1 MDNKKKCSN
10 KKHSEINAISY
21 CSDCNLYLCN
31 KCTNIHYEYLEIH
44 HIYNLDSNN
53 QEIFTGK
60 CYELN
65 HKNDLEFYCKNHNQL
80 CCAVC
85 LCKIK
90 TNGKG
95 QHNECEVCLIKEI
108 KDEKI
113 NKLKENIKYLEE
125 SYKKIQD
132 SINKLK
138 EIYEKINLSKEE
150 LKMKIINT
158 FTKIRNLINEREDK
172 LLLELDNIYDNT
184 FFNEDIIKKGEKIPN
199 QIKTILEKG
208 KTLGNEWD
216 NNKLIDKINDC
227 INIENNIKNI
237 IIINEN
243 IEKYSTKQFNIK
255 FLPDNEQIDELSEKI
270 KQFGEIMDE
279 ENNLLNFKFQSGE
292 NYKVTNNGLIATKI
306 GKNDW
311 NCVIFGDKEVP
322 KNKIS
327 KWKIKII
334 QDKKNKG
341 NSDIFIGIGPLLF
354 KGNSHFDECWSIYS
368 HGNKIALKMQKNQIL
383 NYNNHKENLKKDDI
397 IEVIV
402 DRKLGNLSFAINDIN
417 YGIACSTIP
426 KEDIFYPTIGLYETG
441 LSVEIV

>member
-227 INIENNIKNI
+227 INIENNNKNI

-255 FLPDNEQIDELSEKI
+255 FLPENEQIDELSEKI

-334 QDKKNKG
+334 QDKKNKDY
-341 NSDIFIGIGPLLF
+341 SDIFIGIGPLLF
-354 KGNSHFDECWSIYS
+354 KGNAQFDECWSIYS

-383 NYNNHKENLKKDDI
+383 N
-397 IEVIV
+397 
-402 DRKLGNLSFAINDIN
+402 
-417 YGIACSTIP
+417 
-426 KEDIFYPTIGLYETG
+426 
-441 LSVEIV
+441 

>member
-31 KCTNIHYEYLEIH
+31 KCTNIHSEYLEIH

-108 KDEKI
+108 KDEII

-172 LLLELDNIYDNT
+172 LLLELDNKFDEIY
-184 FFNEDIIKKGEKIPN
+184 FKEDIIKKGEKLPN
-199 QIKTILEKG
+199 QIKLY
-208 KTLGNEWD
+208 L
-216 NNKLIDKINDC
+216 DKW
-227 INIENNIKNI
+227 KNI
-237 IIINEN
+237 
-243 IEKYSTKQFNIK
+243 
-255 FLPDNEQIDELSEKI
+255 
-270 KQFGEIMDE
+270 
-279 ENNLLNFKFQSGE
+279 
-292 NYKVTNNGLIATKI
+292 
-306 GKNDW
+306 
-311 NCVIFGDKEVP
+311 
-322 KNKIS
+322 
-327 KWKIKII
+327 
-334 QDKKNKG
+334 
-341 NSDIFIGIGPLLF
+341 
-354 KGNSHFDECWSIYS
+354 
-368 HGNKIALKMQKNQIL
+368 
-383 NYNNHKENLKKDDI
+383 
-397 IEVIV
+397 
-402 DRKLGNLSFAINDIN
+402 RKRMG
-417 YGIACSTIP
+417 
-426 KEDIFYPTIGLYETG
+426 
-441 LSVEIV
+441 